1 MSLWSLES
9 VTSLGINGV
18 SPHLEKNTGS
28 SGAAYQ
34 LYSSSFIRGGLIV
47 DGLKDDLSVSKE
59 LVLNGISDLTIVTL
73 DNGSRKAYYVD
84 KNEIISADISSDG
97 AVLTNKLSTGISN
110 NLSSMAWGVPDAVVL
125 PDGRVRIYWVDDPDQ
140 TTMADEVILSAT
152 SSDSKGLDF
161 KIDSGNRVKG
171 GYVDFE
177 ILRAETNDWIA
188 IMSSSPETIPNKRQG
203 IYIGTSQDGIT
214 WNIEANDIA
223 PQDTLSYLDPT
234 GIQLDGD
241 RNKWKIIISS
251 SLSILGQRDY
261 TLNHAIL
268 SYNSISQ
275 NSNYDYLNFAPQ
287 ILPAR
292 PNDAMAK
299 FHDYVDR
306 YPLTLKTA
314 FIADYNAGKAP
325 SQALWGQTHWFNN
338 GQAQGRVLEVVTG
351 QEDTND
357 YGAYVEN
364 YGTTLLDI
372 YRASP
377 ASNTSNPDFM
387 SLYNWGKWHYKTMG
401 QAAGRQMD
409 GGVDWGAIVKQ
420 NFDLNTKWK
429 DAQIADPSMSAFSFG
444 YNNQN
449 TIKAANGVQIGR
461 DTQEKLSGQYVYGLG
476 GNDVLTGTSSDD
488 LLHGGFGDDLIAH
501 GNGGTDLVYGGPGK
515 DVFQLH
521 TGGTL
526 QIRDFRKGTDF
537 IQLGDG
543 LTNTDVQLV
552 FDSFSNSTAFKS
564 GSETLALVYGT
575 NPNDFSFA
583 QQSEGIDNVFI
594 A

>member
-1 MSLWSLES
+1 MSTWSAIKKLDFNFDNQTSFSDYGISIDFEFSTSGPSSTWVMDRIGPGFSRSSFVGQLENFDLSDELSVLSNKDKALQEGEIAVIKDNDGEIHALQIDNSSSRGHGDAIDGVSVSYKTLLSSTATTSTSTTTS
-9 VTSLGINGV
+9 VT
-18 SPHLEKNTGS
+18 
-28 SGAAYQ
+28 
-34 LYSSSFIRGGLIV
+34 
-47 DGLKDDLSVSKE
+47 
-59 LVLNGISDLTIVTL
+59 
-73 DNGSRKAYYVD
+73 
-84 KNEIISADISSDG
+84 
-97 AVLTNKLSTGISN
+97 
-110 NLSSMAWGVPDAVVL
+110 
-125 PDGRVRIYWVDDPDQ
+125 
-140 TTMADEVILSAT
+140 TTTST
-152 SSDSKGLDF
+152 SS
-161 KIDSGNRVKG
+161 
-171 GYVDFE
+171 
-177 ILRAETNDWIA
+177 T
-188 IMSSSPETIPNKRQG
+188 
-203 IYIGTSQDGIT
+203 TST
-214 WNIEANDIA
+214 
-223 PQDTLSYLDPT
+223 T
-234 GIQLDGD
+234 
-241 RNKWKIIISS
+241 
-251 SLSILGQRDY
+251 
-261 TLNHAIL
+261 
-268 SYNSISQ
+268 
-275 NSNYDYLNFAPQ
+275 SNTVYDYLNFTPQ
-287 ILPAR
+287 TLPAR

-314 FIADYNAGKAP
+314 FVADYNAGKTA

-420 NFDLNTKWK
+420 SFDLNTKWK